1 MNIPFSKFS
10 GAGNDFVMIDN
21 REQRITDAGI
31 QLTGYEGQPKKL
43 DLKTFIT
50 KICRRGLSVGADGI
64 ILIENSQ
71 VADFKMRYFNADGS
85 EADTC
90 GNGSR
95 CTARFAY
102 LKGIAQRK
110 MRFETRAGIYAAEIT
125 EQDTVK
131 VKVSDPGQ
139 MKLNI
144 NIKTSIGKLNTHFI
158 DTGVP
163 HVVVFVSEIETAG
176 GRNPKL
182 ESLDVYGL
190 GKELREHPV
199 FQPAGANVNFIEVV
213 DRYTIHIR
221 TYERGVENETLACG
235 TGSIAS
241 AIVAYRLDHL
251 TPPVSVHTQGGSI
264 LKIHFTATP
273 ATQQGEPDSITQ
285 VLLEGDARFIY
296 EGILYEEATMYT
308 R

>member
-10 GAGNDFVMIDN
+10 GAGNDFIMIDN
-21 REQRITDAGI
+21 REQRITNDGI

-43 DLKTFIT
+43 GLQTFIT

-64 ILIENSQ
+64 ILIENSA
-71 VADFKMRYFNADGS
+71 VADFRMRYFNADGS

-102 LKGIAQRK
+102 LKGIALRK
-110 MRFETRAGIYAAEIT
+110 MRFETRAGIYEAEIT

-131 VKVSDPGQ
+131 VNLSDPGQ
-139 MKLNI
+139 IKLNI
-144 NIKTSIGKLNTHFI
+144 NIKTSVGKLTVHFI

-163 HVVVFVSEIETAG
+163 HVVVFVSDIPAIDKKEG
-176 GRNPKL
+176 KL
-182 ESLDVYGL
+182 QHLDVCGL

-199 FQPAGANVNFIEVV
+199 FQPAGANVNFIEIV
-213 DRYTIHIR
+213 DRHQLHIR

-235 TGSIAS
+235 TGSIGS
-241 AIVAYRLDHL
+241 AIIGYRLEKL
-251 TPPVSVHTQGGSI
+251 IPPVTVHTHGGSL
-264 LKIHFTATP
+264 LKVYFEAT
-273 ATQQGEPDSITQ
+273 PDSITQ
-285 VLLEGDARFIY
+285 VRFEGDARFIY
-296 EGILYEEATMYT
+296 EGILYEEAVMYNGQ
-308 R
+308 

>member
-10 GAGNDFVMIDN
+10 GAGNDFIMIDN
-21 REQRITDAGI
+21 REQRITAEGI

-43 DLKTFIT
+43 GLQTFIT
-50 KICRRGLSVGADGI
+50 QICRRGLSVGADGI
-64 ILIENSQ
+64 ILIENST

-110 MRFETRAGIYAAEIT
+110 MRFETRAGIYEAEIT

-131 VKVSDPGQ
+131 VNLSDPGQ
-139 MKLNI
+139 IKLNI
-144 NIKTSIGKLNTHFI
+144 NLKTSIGKLTVHFI

-163 HVVVFVSEIETAG
+163 HVVVFISDIENAV
-176 GRNPKL
+176 RNPKL
-182 ESLDVYGL
+182 ENLDVCGL

-199 FQPAGANVNFIEVV
+199 FQPAGANVNFIEIV
-213 DRYTIHIR
+213 DRHKLNIR

-235 TGSIAS
+235 TGSIGS
-241 AIVAYRLDHL
+241 TIIAYRLEKL
-251 TPPVSVHTQGGSI
+251 IPPVTVHTHGGSL
-264 LKIHFTATP
+264 LKIYFEAT
-273 ATQQGEPDSITQ
+273 PDSITQ
-285 VLLEGDARFIY
+285 VMLEGDARFIY
-296 EGILYEEATMYT
+296 EGILYEEALIYT